1 MSDLDGSFAKTT
13 LPSPSVTL
21 PSRVDLTEAIANVH
35 YIKPYKIGGNF
46 FLALIKILFYPLPS
60 LRQGGGDP
68 VEFLEIKNTN
78 VFNLS
83 SIMVPLLTEGG
94 GGRRQVY
101 RGSHLKR

>member
-35 YIKPYKIGGNF
+35 YIKPYKIGGKF

-60 LRQGGGDP
+60 LRQGGGG
-68 VEFLEIKNTN
+68 L
-78 VFNLS
+78 LS
-83 SIMVPLLTEGG
+83 F
-94 GGRRQVY
+94 
-101 RGSHLKR
+101 